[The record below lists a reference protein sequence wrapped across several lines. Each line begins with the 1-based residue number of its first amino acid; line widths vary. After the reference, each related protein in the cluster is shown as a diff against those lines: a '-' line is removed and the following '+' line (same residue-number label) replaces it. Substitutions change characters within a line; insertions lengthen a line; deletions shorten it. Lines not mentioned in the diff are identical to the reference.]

1 LNVEELKK
9 YPSIRRFE
17 KLVNRGRITTG
28 TYENYVK
35 YVGQYCDLSGY
46 DNPEI
51 ALEKINGIED
61 KETYFDDLIETLR
74 ERKVSDAQI
83 VNIYKGLKRWL
94 TLNKVDIDWREI
106 ILPSV
111 EVKVED
117 RAPTK
122 EELKKL
128 LNIAS
133 LRTKALILVASSS
146 GMRRNA
152 LVTLK
157 VEDVKFDYPD
167 VARVI
172 VKRHYIINGKKFRS
186 GRKISKKRSLYVTFI
201 TPEAKAML
209 EQYLEQRRLL
219 GETISKDSP
228 LFTSIRHKELGNFL
242 SKEYVDTHWGRLLRK
257 AGLDMKSEGHFVLHF
272 HTLKK
277 YAETQFINAGVK
289 PSYREFWLGHKG
301 AYLESSYFRGEEVK
315 HLEEYRKA
323 IDFLSVIEAPI
334 RLTPQKVKETLREI
348 LAKEGIT
355 IDFAIE
361 KASKKLG
368 ITKVT
373 LLDKMLMQAKGKV
386 KKKKKSKDCQV
397 IVNESELESYLA
409 QGYHFVTTLP
419 SGKIVVED

>member
-1 LNVEELKK
+1 MNVEELKK

-51 ALEKINGIED
+51 ALEEIKKIED

-74 ERKVSDAQI
+74 EQKVSDAQI
-83 VNIYKGLKRWL
+83 VNIYKGLKRWI

-348 LAKEGIT
+348 LAKEGVDIS
-355 IDFAIE
+355 FAIE

-386 KKKKKSKDCQV
+386 KKKKANDCQSV
-397 IVNESELESYLA
+397 INESELEGYLA
-409 QGYHFVTTLP
+409 QGYRFVTTLP